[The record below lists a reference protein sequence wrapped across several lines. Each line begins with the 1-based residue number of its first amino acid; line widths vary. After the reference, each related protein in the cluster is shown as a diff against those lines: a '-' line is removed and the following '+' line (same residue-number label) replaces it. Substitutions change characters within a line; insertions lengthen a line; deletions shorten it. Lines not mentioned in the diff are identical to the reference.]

1 MGLKQKCALAA
12 AEQVRFF
19 IFLRIIISVTKTNC
33 YSNYVGTCTEF
44 LHSAQM
50 PNETE
55 VHIFREVSKWID
67 CAVYF
72 NIEGRK
78 RWRERERKEQ
88 KMGENCSTRKRIEN
102 GNCCT
107 TLNTRDLGQP
117 EGKKNLCRTR
127 KWMCPR
133 LKYIQ
138 QRIKKYV
145 RTPLLASPLKLKWN
159 EQ

>member
-1 MGLKQKCALAA
+1 
-12 AEQVRFF
+12 
-19 IFLRIIISVTKTNC
+19 
-33 YSNYVGTCTEF
+33 
-44 LHSAQM
+44 M

-78 RWRERERKEQ
+78 RWRERERKE
-88 KMGENCSTRKRIEN
+88 KKTGEKRSTRKRIEN

-138 QRIKKYV
+138 HLKHSSHFEIYITHRQIRWVSIANKKICANTIACKSV
-145 RTPLLASPLKLKWN
+145 ETKMKWTVTATAAVAVSVSQETIDRMKN
-159 EQ
+159 E